1 MEQRHPRKCTGT
13 ARSGNP
19 CTRWAIKGG
28 TVCPNHGGGAP
39 QVKEAALRRVAAQ
52 VIAAKASREIAHEG
66 IHAVEDPLAELGKLA
81 SGAQAMMLALGAQVN
96 ALTDVEHFDAKNTPH
111 VRVAV
116 ELYERAMDR
125 SHKFLDSLV
134 RHGYMERQVRLAETE
149 ALLVSG
155 VIRRVIQG
163 MGLTKEQQL
172 EASRLM
178 AEEFRRLEKNG
189 MKEKTQ

>member
-1 MEQRHPRKCTGT
+1 MEERNPRKCTGT

-28 TVCPNHGGGAP
+28 TVCPMHGGGAP
-39 QVKEAALRRVAAQ
+39 QTKAAAARRLASQAIAAQ
-52 VIAAKASREIAHEG
+52 AAATIAHEG
-66 IHAVEDPLAELGKLA
+66 LEPVGDPLLELGKLA

-96 ALTDVEHFDAKNTPH
+96 SLDDIEQTSITGQSH
-111 VRVAV
+111 VRAV
-116 ELYERAMDR
+116 MELYERALDR

-134 RHGYMERQVRLAETE
+134 KHGYMERQVQLAENE

-155 VIRRVIQG
+155 VIRRVISAL
-163 MGLTKEQQL
+163 GLTKEQQL
-172 EASRLM
+172 EANRVM